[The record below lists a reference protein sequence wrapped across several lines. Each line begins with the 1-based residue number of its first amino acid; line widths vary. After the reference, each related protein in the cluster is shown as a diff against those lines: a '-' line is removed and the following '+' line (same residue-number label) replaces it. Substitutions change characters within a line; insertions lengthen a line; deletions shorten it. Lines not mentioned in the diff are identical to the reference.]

1 MSQWN
6 SRVYRLTHKKKDT
19 RYNFEAARGDGHS
32 VAMAWLI
39 ACSIQRGAKKKRGRR
54 GDWRTP
60 APKPYSRCPRQPSLL

>member
-54 GDWRTP
+54 GDW
-60 APKPYSRCPRQPSLL
+60 